1 MRVVLGQGARP
12 QDDYLNF
19 ASQLGLQGVQFNTP
33 DLPGTTRWEVADILA
48 LKRACA
54 ARGLRLEAIENMPNA
69 FYERAMLGLP
79 GRDEEIKNVCAT
91 IRNLGE
97 AGVPVLGYTF
107 LPASVWRTGLAPIGR
122 GGAVVSEFDLETAND
137 PEFTRNVLVA
147 RRDKRPEDAKDSWQR
162 GAHFALEHAVS
173 DDEMWD
179 NYLYFARA
187 VFPVAEAAGV
197 RLALHPD
204 DPPVPMLGGVARI
217 FRSVEALK
225 RASELVDSRAWALE
239 LCLGTVSEMGG
250 EPAVLEAIEHFGS
263 RGEIAYVH
271 FRDVIGT
278 VPCFREAF
286 LGEGN
291 FDPVRVIRALRRV
304 GYDGFLIDDHTP
316 ELIGDSPYGHRGRA
330 HAIGLM
336 QGILMAIADED
347 RTEAPAGR

>member
-12 QDDYLNF
+12 QDDYLAF
-19 ASQLGLQGVQFNTP
+19 ASQLGLRGVQFNTP
-33 DLPGTTRWEVADILA
+33 DLPGTARWELSDIVALEQE
-48 LKRACA
+48 CA
-54 ARGLRLEAIENMPNA
+54 ARGLHLEAIENMPNS

-79 GRDEEIKNVCAT
+79 GRDEDIENVCAT
-91 IRNLGE
+91 IRNLGK
-97 AGVPVLGYTF
+97 AGVPVLGYNF
-107 LPASVWRTGLAPIGR
+107 MPASVWRTALAPIGR
-122 GGAVVSEFDLETAND
+122 GGAVVTAFDLEAADD
-137 PEFTRNVLVA
+137 PEFLENVLVA

-162 GAHFALEHAVS
+162 GAHFILKRTVS

-187 VFPVAEAAGV
+187 VFPVAEDAGV

-204 DPPVPMLGGVARI
+204 DPPVPALGGIARI
-217 FRSVEALK
+217 FRSVDALE
-225 RASELVDSRAWALE
+225 RAAELVDSEAWALE

-250 EPAVLEAIEHFGS
+250 EPDVLRAIEYFGP
-263 RGEIAYVH
+263 RGQIAYVH

-278 VPCFREAF
+278 VPRFREAF

-304 GYDGFLIDDHTP
+304 GFDGFLIDDHTP
-316 ELIGDSPYGHRGRA
+316 ELIGDSSYGHRGRA

-336 QGILMAIADED
+336 QGILMAIAAED
-347 RTEAPAGR
+347 DPVQAR